1 MEMESDEDLATCLG
15 VLHRLAAA
23 DGTARPEYSHQRYR
37 ELRFSLTLGDVGA
50 CYSYTLSLSH
60 QPVLS

>member
-23 DGTARPEYSHQRYR
+23 DGTARPEYSESLSYW
-37 ELRFSLTLGDVGA
+37 ELQLHTLP
-50 CYSYTLSLSH
+50 LSH